1 MGDTVEASWFAEKIA
16 DRSIRGIALETSALI
31 RAGVLPIGTRLP
43 AIRDIAYE
51 LHVSPATISEVA
63 RRSGLA
69 TKRSPLTQVP
79 LRPRPLMIFCRRNS
93 LQASEIVAGLT
104 CNS

>member
-43 AIRDIAYE
+43 AIR
-51 LHVSPATISEVA
+51 VS
-63 RRSGLA
+63 
-69 TKRSPLTQVP
+69 
-79 LRPRPLMIFCRRNS
+79 RNS
-93 LQASEIVAGLT
+93 PPDS
-104 CNS
+104 